1 MSDDYFVI
9 RVDLTWKLWIA
20 PFIVLILML
29 INTNLQLER
38 HKRMNEF
45 LVDYTSM
52 EIARLKSEVQR
63 CKWMQRMAEYRR
75 KELLGLWVG
84 EGDLTVA
91 TYENPPEPVD
101 DPGGLSR
108 RREELQ

>member
-1 MSDDYFVI
+1 MSGDYFVI
-9 RVDLTWKLWIA
+9 RVDSWKLWVA

-29 INTNLQLER
+29 VHSNLEIQRQKAVNDLLLEVATVELLR
-38 HKRMNEF
+38 LQREVKRCRES
-45 LVDYTSM
+45 Y
-52 EIARLKSEVQR
+52 
-63 CKWMQRMAEYRR
+63 RMAEYRR
-75 KELLGLWVG
+75 RELLGLWEG

-91 TYENPPEPVD
+91 AYENPPRPVD